1 MKYLRI
7 LISLGL
13 ILIAGNGLTHEN
25 EVWKHLPDGET
36 IHMFAATRTDI
47 YGRSTVALDAE
58 NTTCLTYRKI
68 QGIIHVTETFPCNGL
83 FD

>member
-13 ILIAGNGLTHEN
+13 IFMASNGLTHEDKN
-25 EVWKHLPDGET
+25 WKHLPDGKT
-36 IHMFAATRTDI
+36 IHMFAATLTNI
-47 YGRSTVALDAE
+47 YGYSTVALDAK
-58 NTTCLTYRKI
+58 NITCLTYRKI